1 MMHQVEVEP
10 LPPAECAALF
20 SKVRAQVARQV
31 LGQEEALELGCVTLL
46 VQGHALLQGVPGVGK
61 TLLVRALAAAI
72 GVRFGRVQF
81 TPDLMPSDVLGSLVY
96 EAVTQ
101 TFSFRGGPIFTDLL
115 LADEINRAPAKTQ
128 AAMLEAMQERR
139 VTVAGAEH
147 ELGAF
152 FAVFATQNP
161 IEQEGTYP
169 LPEAELDRFLF
180 RIDLAYPEQTAER
193 AMLVAHHAGD
203 PAVQNA
209 PPVLDAAQLAAA
221 RATVQSVRVRDEL
234 FDYALALVRSTRD
247 DANLTVGGSPRAGLW
262 LLRAAKAVAVLEGRD
277 FVLPEDVQ
285 RVWLPCFR
293 HRVVLEPSA
302 EVDGVTTDEALR
314 QVLGRVPVPH

>member
-1 MMHQVEVEP
+1 MRNYEVT
-10 LPPAECAALF
+10 AA
-20 SKVRAQVARQV
+20 S
-31 LGQEEALELGCVTLL
+31 
-46 VQGHALLQGVPGVGK
+46 
-61 TLLVRALAAAI
+61 
-72 GVRFGRVQF
+72 
-81 TPDLMPSDVLGSLVY
+81 
-96 EAVTQ
+96 
-101 TFSFRGGPIFTDLL
+101 
-115 LADEINRAPAKTQ
+115 
-128 AAMLEAMQERR
+128 
-139 VTVAGAEH
+139 
-147 ELGAF
+147 
-152 FAVFATQNP
+152 
-161 IEQEGTYP
+161 P

-193 AMLVAHHAGD
+193 AMLVAHHTGD
-203 PAVQNA
+203 PAVQHA
-209 PPVLDAAQLAAA
+209 LPVLDAAQLAAA

-262 LLRAAKAVAVLEGRD
+262 LLRAAKAAAVLEGRD

-302 EVDGVTTDEALR
+302 EVDGVTADEALR